1 MMEFGKSLKQAREA
15 KGLSVAQM
23 VEETHLAPTTISELE
38 NEDFSHIAAPIYG
51 RGFVKLYCEAVG
63 LDPKPFVNEFMEIF
77 SGNHDSAIRERPVA
91 TPEPEPEE
99 RPVAAPEPEDTDHPA
114 ATAPEPEAQPTDL
127 FNFDATVSAEPPRV
141 EPFGKRDAHCAANSI
156 LPSEPSVQTQTQDL
170 PPESDEHAF
179 SRYAAPIRQW
189 KSIPPSVWRLGV
201 LALGTLIILTLI
213 ILGVRALYRAT
224 STQPTKPAAKVESVA
239 TTPEPK
245 APLKPVAKNTVNDT
259 KTKRSPQPIPSLYVD

>member
-23 VEETHLAPTTISELE
+23 VEETHLAPATISELE

-63 LDPKPFVNEFMEIF
+63 LDPKPFVSEFMEIF

-91 TPEPEPEE
+91 AAEPEAEE
-99 RPVAAPEPEDTDHPA
+99 RPVSAA
-114 ATAPEPEAQPTDL
+114 EPEARPTDL
-127 FNFDATVSAEPPRV
+127 FNFDATVSAEPPRID
-141 EPFGKRDAHCAANSI
+141 PFDKRDSHFAADPI
-156 LPSEPSVQTQTQDL
+156 LPSEPPVQTQAL

-201 LALGTLIILTLI
+201 LVLGALVILTLI
-213 ILGVRALYRAT
+213 VLGVRALYRAT
-224 STQPTKPAAKVESVA
+224 SPTSPEPTESTVQEEVVA
-239 TTPEPK
+239 TPPPEPK
-245 APLKPVAKNTVNDT
+245 APLKPAAKNAANDA